1 MQTGM
6 MPAKLTHTLINI
18 GLSQPPFRF
27 SPPRGVSGD
36 FEPTILIRDPFC

>member
-18 GLSQPPFRF
+18 ALSYNKKA
-27 SPPRGVSGD
+27 D
-36 FEPTILIRDPFC
+36 LIFDPFC